1 MKMMSKSR
9 LLKVKIAD
17 CSKNVQEEKKQN
29 KKSWFDFSTFLSVL
43 LTDY

>member
-29 KKSWFDFSTFLSVL
+29 KSWFDFSTFLSVL